1 MVSLAKITRR
11 TFLGVALVA
20 GGAAAFGYY
29 VSRKT
34 YANPLEKDLAEGEA
48 TFNPYVKIAPDNTIT
63 VIAPRAE
70 MGQGV
75 ATSLAALVAE
85 ELNVRLDQMK
95 VEHGPADFAYF
106 NAEMLAEGGPFAFF
120 NEGTVAE
127 AARGLMGGVGKFFG
141 LQGTGGSA
149 SIRDGFV
156 KMREAGAAARE
167 LLIAAAAARLSV
179 PAAELTAAN
188 GAITHKPSGKSL
200 SYGEVAADAARLE
213 PSAEIRLKEK
223 SDWTILGKPQRR
235 VDMLAKVT
243 GAPIFGIDVTLPDML
258 YGTVKMSPRF
268 WAKPVKADYSKAE
281 KMPGVVKIVPIETT
295 YASGF
300 GVIAQNTWAAFQAAE
315 AIEVEWGAAE
325 YPADSAGVAK
335 ALADAIAQD
344 GSSLRDDGDV
354 EVEFADAPREKLVE
368 AEYSVPFLAH
378 ACMEPMNATARLKD
392 GVLDIWSPNQF
403 PTITRYLCAD
413 TAGVERDKTNV
424 HTTFM
429 GGGFGRRGEVDFSLY
444 ATILAKEAGGRPV
457 KVIWT
462 REEDIRHDVYR
473 PAALGKFRARLGDDG
488 LPVALDMRIAA
499 PSIMAS
505 ILRRA
510 FPSISP
516 MGPDKTL
523 AEGAYDQPYRI
534 PNYRVSAHDAKAALM
549 HVGAWRSVGNSYNG
563 FFHECFLDEVAAA
576 GKVDPVAMRLKL
588 MADFPAAVAVV
599 EKVAAMAKW
608 GEALPAGKARGF
620 AFTLSFG
627 SWVGEVVQVADTP
640 AGIRIEKVWIAAD
653 LGTVLDPAIV
663 EAQLF
668 SGAVYGLS
676 AAMGQEVTFADGMV
690 EQSNFHDFDAMRINQ
705 CPAFEIAILENY
717 HKMGGAGEVGTPPAA
732 AALANAVSALT
743 GKRVRALPIGKQAAF
758 A

>member
-1 MVSLAKITRR
+1 MVSIAKITRR

-20 GGAAAFGYY
+20 GGAVAFGYY

-34 YANPLEKDLAEGEA
+34 YANPLEKDLAGGEA

-85 ELNVRLDQMK
+85 ELNVRLDQVK
-95 VEHGPADFAYF
+95 IEHGPADFAYY
-106 NAEMLAEGGPFAFF
+106 NAEMLAEGGPFAFY
-120 NEGTVAE
+120 NEGAVAE
-127 AARGLMGGVGKFFG
+127 AVRGLMGGVGKFFG
-141 LQGTGGSA
+141 VQGTGGSA
-149 SIRDGFV
+149 SIRDGYH

-167 LLIAAAAARLSV
+167 LLVAAAAARLAV
-179 PAAELTAAN
+179 PAGELTAES
-188 GAITHKPSGKSL
+188 GAITHKPSGKSVT
-200 SYGEVAADAARLE
+200 YGEVAAEAARLE
-213 PSAEIRLKEK
+213 APADVQLKDKSA
-223 SDWTILGKPQRR
+223 WTILGKPQER
-235 VDMLAKVT
+235 VDMLAKAT
-243 GAPIFGIDVTLPDML
+243 GAPIFGIDVSFPDML

-268 WAKPVKADYSKAE
+268 WAKPVKADTSKAE
-281 KMPGVVKIVPIETT
+281 KMPGIVKIVPIETS

-300 GVIAQNTWAAFQAAE
+300 GVIAENTWAAFQAAD

-325 YPADSAGVAK
+325 YPTDSAGVTK
-335 ALADAIAQD
+335 ALQDAISAD
-344 GSSLRDDGDV
+344 GSALRNDGDV
-354 EVEFADAPREKLVE
+354 DAAFADAPRDRLIE
-368 AEYSVPFLAH
+368 AEYAVPFLAH

-403 PTITRYLCAD
+403 PTLTRYLCAGV
-413 TAGVERDKTNV
+413 AGVERDKTNV

-429 GGGFGRRGEVDFSLY
+429 GGGFGRRGEMDFSLY
-444 ATILAKEAGGRPV
+444 ATLLAKETNGRPI
-457 KVIWT
+457 KVTWT

-473 PAALGKFRARLGDDG
+473 PAALGRFRARIGDDG
-488 LPVALDMRIAA
+488 LPVAVDMRIAA

-505 ILRRA
+505 MLRRV
-510 FPSISP
+510 FPSVSP
-516 MGPDKTL
+516 MGPDKL
-523 AEGAYDQPYRI
+523 IVEGAYDQPYTI
-534 PNYRVSAHDAKAALM
+534 PNYRVSAHKAEAATM

-576 GKVDPVAMRLKL
+576 GKLDPVAMRRKL
-588 MADFPAAVAVV
+588 MAAFPAAIAVV
-599 EKVAAMAKW
+599 DKVADMAKW
-608 GEALPAGKARGF
+608 SETLPAGKARGF

-627 SWVGEVVQVADTP
+627 SWVGEVVQLADTP
-640 AGIRIEKVWIAAD
+640 TGIRIEKVWIAAD
-653 LGTVLDPAIV
+653 LGTALDPRII

-668 SGAVYGLS
+668 SAAIYGMS
-676 AAMGQEVTFADGMV
+676 AAMGQEITFADGMV

-705 CPAFEIAILENY
+705 CPAFEVAILENY
-717 HKMGGAGEVGTPPAA
+717 HKIGGAGEVGTPPAV

-743 GKRVRALPIGKQAAF
+743 GKRVRTLPISKQAAF